1 MAGMLEQ
8 VADAAECIPDATPRP
23 ADQSDIARWNGAMEA
38 ISGKT
43 GLPMP
48 GVKMGGDG
56 GFKGYFRID
65 GRLDSKKLDQ
75 ELSKGI

>member
-1 MAGMLEQ
+1 
-8 VADAAECIPDATPRP
+8 
-23 ADQSDIARWNGAMEA
+23 MEA